1 MMVLANL
8 LAQEVNL
15 IFQKMAVF
23 NGQEAVNAQVETTL
37 GPIIT
42 QEQLLEDQQLFIK
55 ICLLLPRS
63 LELLQPLQLAP

>member
-1 MMVLANL
+1 MALANL
-8 LAQEVNL
+8 LAKEANL